1 MEESS
6 NQHIYK
12 YVNRQWK
19 VLTNKGD
26 DISIKDPKL
35 KQGYIGDLSK
45 ASVLQLE
52 EILLRQ
58 DQILR
63 NKILISRLNDE
74 GLSLKK
80 RREEIA
86 EALEAA
92 RAREKDLG
100 ESEAL
105 PDIHSLEWS
114 GGMTTS
120 SIEAA
125 KKKVPLDSDD
135 DDDDDKLDPLK
146 LMAYHYSCVKKPS
159 HDVQQSEE
167 EDPADAIARELK
179 HLDIQ
184 DTEREAQN
192 KRKDFGSKRNDMLEK
207 KYKRNGPVKDSFK
220 PFKRSNNPFPLP
232 DVIHHIQVASRM
244 STICIPQHESL
255 KREREFLAKENAR
268 LLQETR
274 EKLKTIKRETIGL
287 PPASSLLQYRDAK
300 QNKDF
305 FDSDE
310 EQDEEESYPANDLHN
325 YYENLHNL
333 EEN

>member
-1 MEESS
+1 
-6 NQHIYK
+6 
-12 YVNRQWK
+12 
-19 VLTNKGD
+19 
-26 DISIKDPKL
+26 
-35 KQGYIGDLSK
+35 
-45 ASVLQLE
+45 
-52 EILLRQ
+52 
-58 DQILR
+58 
-63 NKILISRLNDE
+63 
-74 GLSLKK
+74 
-80 RREEIA
+80 
-86 EALEAA
+86 
-92 RAREKDLG
+92 
-100 ESEAL
+100 
-105 PDIHSLEWS
+105 
-114 GGMTTS
+114 MTTS

-220 PFKRSNNPFPLP
+220 PFNFHGLHTFANSQPPNSQPPNSQPP
-232 DVIHHIQVASRM
+232 IHIQVSRHLRVPTTLPPTPAT
-244 STICIPQHESL
+244 SS
-255 KREREFLAKENAR
+255 AR